1 MYVQVVTYGLG
12 QMSEG
17 EYVDVANEV
26 APRFSGIPGLQAK
39 IWLED
44 LDLGRY
50 GAVYFWEDKQS
61 MERFL
66 RSDLFEA
73 TNPDFV
79 EVDSEGF
86 GILENLT
93 AQTQPGLQL
102 VEPRR
107 RGASARS
114 ASKAVTSGGS
124 RTIAA
129 TSSPAAPAT
138 TKGAQAKRSPAKKA
152 PTKKAPAKKAAAR
165 KSPTKAATKAAG
177 GKKKTG

>member
-12 QMSEG
+12 DLTEG
-17 EYVDVANEV
+17 EYLDIANEV

-44 LDLGRY
+44 LNLGRY
-50 GAVYFWEDKQS
+50 GAVYFWEDKDS

-86 GILENLT
+86 SILENLT
-93 AQTQPGLQL
+93 AQTQPGVQV

-107 RGASARS
+107 RAASAPS
-114 ASKAVTSGGS
+114 APRAVASGGP

-129 TSSPAAPAT
+129 TSAPAT
-138 TKGAQAKRSPAKKA
+138 KA
-152 PTKKAPAKKAAAR
+152 PAKKAPAKKAPAR
-165 KSPTKAATKAAG
+165 KSATKAPTKATTKAG
-177 GKKKTG
+177 GKKTG